1 MREGIVIIVAEVKVS
16 ALRYVQDE
24 LWLGFVDS
32 ICERVGESVGASRG
46 VMNSELVS
54 ATYKFKDFF
63 KQIESDNLR
72 VDILKKKQIQKK
84 KKKTKPATRRAT
96 LFKKQ

>member
-1 MREGIVIIVAEVKVS
+1 MREGVIIITTEVRVS

-46 VMNSELVS
+46 VMNSELIGAS
-54 ATYKFKDFF
+54 YKFKSRL
-63 KQIESDNLR
+63 KQIQTDNLR
-72 VDILKKKQIQKK
+72 VGVLRKKESQKK
-84 KKKTKPATRRAT
+84 KKRPSTTQRS
-96 LFKKQ
+96 LFKK